1 MRYAKH
7 NNNGTAV
14 VVKLLRPG
22 SDELLILQD
31 LHLINS
37 PNNHTIPLLQT
48 LDLNMGTFIIHLEG
62 TPLDHGF
69 NFRKFP
75 SSKIEN
81 FSHQLVEGVA
91 FLHRHGIAH
100 LDIKPQNIVI
110 VSGQL
115 FIIDFDIAVRV
126 DGPDTLI
133 DRWRGTR
140 GWMAPEIGKHPDGP
154 RRLYSPIRADLW
166 SCGLVL
172 RYLSR
177 NGAGKEEN
185 PLEALTSD
193 LLNKNP
199 RLRPLLCERNSV
211 TGGQLSS
218 ELQGRLKRKADVLPH
233 DAKRLAIT

>member
-1 MRYAKH
+1 MRYMQLKCTMRYAKH
-7 NNNGTAV
+7 NNGTTV

-37 PNNHTIPLLQT
+37 PKNHTIPLLRT
-48 LDLNMGTFIIHLEG
+48 FDLNMGTFIFLLEG

-69 NFRKFP
+69 NFMMFP
-75 SSKIEN
+75 SSEIEN

-100 LDIKPQNIVI
+100 LDIKPQNIVT
-110 VSGQL
+110 VSSQL
-115 FIIDFDIAVRV
+115 FIIDFDTAVRV

-133 DRWRGTR
+133 DCWCGTR

-154 RRLYSPIRADLW
+154 RCLYSPIRADLW

-172 RYLSR
+172 RYLSSK
-177 NGAGKEEN
+177 GAGKEEN
-185 PLEALTSD
+185 PLEALTRD
-193 LLNKNP
+193 LLNKDP
-199 RLRPLLCERNSV
+199 RLRPLLFVRNSV
-211 TGGQLSS
+211 TGGQSS
-218 ELQGRLKRKADVLPH
+218 SI
-233 DAKRLAIT
+233 AISV

>member
-1 MRYAKH
+1 MRCMQLKRTMRYAKH
-7 NNNGTAV
+7 NNGTAV

-48 LDLNMGTFIIHLEG
+48 LDLNMGTFIILLEG

-69 NFRKFP
+69 DFRMF
-75 SSKIEN
+75 SSREIEN
-81 FSHQLVEGVA
+81 FSNQLVDGVA

-133 DRWRGTR
+133 DRWRGLVD
-140 GWMAPEIGKHPDGP
+140 GWHQRLANIRMGP
-154 RRLYSPIRADLW
+154 GVRIVPYELT
-166 SCGLVL
+166 CGLAV
-172 RYLSR
+172 
-177 NGAGKEEN
+177 
-185 PLEALTSD
+185 
-193 LLNKNP
+193 
-199 RLRPLLCERNSV
+199 
-211 TGGQLSS
+211 
-218 ELQGRLKRKADVLPH
+218 
-233 DAKRLAIT
+233 